1 MSNLMNT
8 AEGRAALLVA
18 QRWLLERRM
27 SRFFKRNT
35 AAELENYFDGQG
47 FQLENMLA
55 DLNVAHDDEIIAI
68 YRLLGAI
75 GVLNE
80 TVADVT
86 YYVNATTGS
95 DSEGDGGATS
105 PYATL
110 WFLSNLPKTIAHKVQ
125 IVIETDVTET
135 GLDIVIDQTFK
146 GNGCLSFIGSGAPT
160 VVSGPFPYTV
170 VALTDLYNDAG
181 AVVQANTPIG
191 GSFEQL
197 FLRVLTATNPAAVS
211 KAVPIS
217 SIPDVDKVLCRRLP
231 IVNLQA
237 GDTFDICVPSH
248 KLEVRTITVNAQG
261 MSHHIVS
268 DDLGARVAFINLKIA
283 VYDTDSTY
291 ETIKI
296 DSTIDTV
303 MSFCTIENLSKL
315 QINSNLNRISPIDT
329 DIEAI
334 ANCGVNNWVL
344 EGSGT
349 PNGCG
354 LTSISSVAPANYTD
368 IIIGKNANVQFI
380 HTADTVRIDRSTI
393 SLQYFGAGK
402 VEALYSNGFIL
413 WGVIYG
419 TDGHPDAAAIDAK
432 YCDLLFSYCA
442 LIDTKHAIQIQG
454 EAKLALYLVGA
465 DATYGAIS
473 DYGLWLNGMS
483 QIVLE
488 ADPSA
493 MSGTIGDISFN
504 TVNPAQAPAF
514 PAVYA
519 QATDSQ
525 GSIVKRL
532 SV

>member
-35 AAELENYFDGQG
+35 AAELGNYFDGQG
-47 FQLENMLA
+47 FHLENMLA
-55 DLNVAHDDEIIAI
+55 DLNVAHDDEIIEI

-105 PYATL
+105 PYASL

-125 IVIETDVTET
+125 IVIETDITET

-146 GNGCLSFIGSGAPT
+146 GDGCLSFIGSGAPT
-160 VVSGPFPYTV
+160 VVSGPYTV
-170 VALTDLYNDAG
+170 AALTDLYNSAG
-181 AVVQANTPIG
+181 SVVQATTPIG
-191 GSFEQL
+191 GSFEQR
-197 FLRVLTATNPAAVS
+197 FLRVLTATNPQAVS

-217 SIPDVDKVLCRRLP
+217 STPDVDKLLCRRLP

-261 MSHHIVS
+261 MSHRILS
-268 DDLGARVAFINLKIA
+268 DDLGARVSFINLKIA
-283 VYDTDSTY
+283 VFDTDSTY

-303 MSFCTIENLSKL
+303 MSFCTIENLGKF

-329 DIEAI
+329 GIEAI
-334 ANCGVNNWVL
+334 ANCGVNNWVS

-354 LTSISSVAPANYTD
+354 ITSITSAAPANYTD
-368 IIIGKNANVQFI
+368 VIIGKNANVQFI
-380 HTADTVRIDRSTI
+380 HTADTVRVDRSTV

-402 VEALYSNGFIL
+402 IEAFYSNGWIS

-419 TDGHPDAAAIDAK
+419 TDGNPDAAAIDAR
-432 YCDLLFSYCA
+432 YCDLLLSSCA
-442 LIDTKHAIQIQG
+442 LIDTKHGIRIEG
-454 EAKLALYLVGA
+454 EAKLALSLVGA
-465 DATYGAIS
+465 DATYGSIS
-473 DYGLWLNGMS
+473 DYGLWVNGMS
-483 QIVLE
+483 RAVLQ
-488 ADPSA
+488 ADPA
-493 MSGTIGDISFN
+493 ALSGTIGDISFN
-504 TVNPAQAPAF
+504 TVNPAQTPAF

-525 GSIVKRL
+525 GSLVKRL